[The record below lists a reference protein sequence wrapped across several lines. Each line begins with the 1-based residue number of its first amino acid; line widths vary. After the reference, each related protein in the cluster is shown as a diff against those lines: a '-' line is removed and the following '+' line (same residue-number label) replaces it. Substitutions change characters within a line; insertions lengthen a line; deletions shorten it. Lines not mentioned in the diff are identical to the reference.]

1 MQMLSVLRRDLEL
14 FWKSNNN
21 TKDLMT
27 WNYCVKGKCK
37 LTDYKINAK
46 NDYKASDFIK
56 IKCVKIKSV
65 DK

>member
-1 MQMLSVLRRDLEL
+1 
-14 FWKSNNN
+14 
-21 TKDLMT
+21 MT
-27 WNYCVKGKCK
+27 WNYSVKGKCK

-46 NDYKASDFIK
+46 NDYKESDFIK